1 MELAKSF
8 EPHAVEAHWY
18 PEWERRGYFAHTAD
32 DAGPAYCIQL
42 PPPNVTGTLHM
53 GHAFQQT
60 LMDTLVRYHR
70 MRGDNTNWVVGTDH
84 AGIAT
89 QIVVERQ
96 LQAEGKTRV
105 ELGRD
110 KFLERVRA
118 WKQES
123 GSTITR
129 QMRRLGA
136 SANWTYADT
145 EGQHAGYF
153 TMDERMSR
161 AVIEVFV
168 RLYEHKDKDGNRDP
182 LIYRGKRM
190 VNWDPVLRTA
200 VSDLEVDSE
209 EEDGKLWEIRYP
221 FADGT
226 GALTVATTRPETM
239 LGDMAIAVHPEDS
252 RYRELVGKGK
262 RVILPLTDRV
272 IPVIADSYVDPAFGT
287 GCVKI
292 TPAHDHND
300 DAVGRRNGIPALRV
314 IDFDGRMLSHI
325 ESMEDVYFAWTL
337 EEDEIGINAIL
348 FEQIVQWARMPASE
362 LRDVLVPVK
371 YQGLDR
377 FEARKR
383 IVEDLS
389 EQGFLV
395 SEKPHRLRVPRS
407 GRTGV
412 IVEPMRTDQWFVK
425 MNGLAKQGLKAV
437 ADGEV
442 KFYPDHWT
450 TTYNHW
456 LENIQDWCISR
467 QLWWGHQIPAWH
479 DAEGG
484 VYVARSKEDALV
496 LFNAEI
502 DSRIANQRGLQVSS
516 LNSPAHSDATV
527 DRVTAALEL
536 RNIPQLEELRAKGL
550 KRDEDVLDTWFSSAL
565 VPFTSLGWPEKTRDL
580 EAFLPSAVLVTGF
593 DIIFF
598 WVARMIMMTLHFTGK
613 VPFRHVYINA
623 LVRDA
628 EGQKMSKSKGNT
640 LDPLDLID
648 GISFDALLEKSTQGL
663 LLAGHKA
670 KVEKYV
676 RKNYPSGI
684 PSFGADA
691 LRFTFASLASF
702 ARTLNFDLGRCEGY
716 RNFCNKLWNATRFVL
731 MNTEG
736 KDCGADASLPLA
748 PSVMDR
754 WIVSRLQR
762 AEKDVC
768 EGFDS
773 YRFDLAAR
781 ALYEFVWDEYCD
793 WYLEL
798 AKVQLQQGSEA
809 EQRATRRTLVRVLEA
824 VLRLAHPVIPF
835 ITEELWQRV
844 APLAGRAGESIVLA
858 PYPQHEPERIDAAAE
873 AQVAVLKD
881 IVGACRNLRGEMNVS
896 PAQRIPLLASGHK
909 AALEALAPYVKFL
922 ARLSDVSL
930 VDALPAADAPV
941 AVVGDCRLMLKI
953 EIDKAAER
961 ERLQKEISRLEG
973 EIAKAES
980 KLANAGFVARAP
992 AQVVAQEKER
1002 LAAFGTTL
1010 ENLKPQLAK
1019 LG

>member
-18 PEWERRGYFAHTAD
+18 PEWERRGYFAHSADTAK
-32 DAGPAYCIQL
+32 PAYCIQL

-70 MRGDNTNWVVGTDH
+70 MRGFNTNWVAGTDH

-96 LQAEGKTRV
+96 LQSQGKTRL

-110 KFLERVRA
+110 KFLERVRE

-145 EGQHAGYF
+145 EGQNAGYF

-168 RLYEHKDKDGNRDP
+168 RLHREG
-182 LIYRGKRM
+182 LIYRGKRL
-190 VNWDPVLRTA
+190 VNWDPVLGTA

-209 EEDGKLWEIRYP
+209 EEDGKIWEISYP
-221 FADGT
+221 FEDGV
-226 GALTVATTRPETM
+226 GAVVVATTRPETM
-239 LGDMAIAVHPEDS
+239 LGDAAIAVNPKDE
-252 RYRELVGKGK
+252 RYLGLIGKSV
-262 RVILPLTDRV
+262 RLPLTDRT
-272 IPVIADSYVDPAFGT
+272 IPVIADDYVDPEFGT

-292 TPAHDHND
+292 TPAHDFND
-300 DAVGRRNGIPALRV
+300 YQVGQRHSLAQISVLTLDARINENAPAAYR
-314 IDFDGRMLSHI
+314 
-325 ESMEDVYFAWTL
+325 
-337 EEDEIGINAIL
+337 
-348 FEQIVQWARMPASE
+348 
-362 LRDVLVPVK
+362 
-371 YQGLDR
+371 GLDR

-383 IVEDLS
+383 ILQDLKA
-389 EQGFLV
+389 QGCLV
-395 SEKPHRLRVPRS
+395 SEKPYKLRVPRS

-412 IVEPMRTDQWFVK
+412 IVEPMLTDQWFVK
-425 MNGLAKQGLKAV
+425 MEGLAQSGLKAV

-442 KFYPDHWT
+442 RFYPDHWT

-467 QLWWGHQIPAWH
+467 QLWWGHQIPCWYDDKGEA
-479 DAEGG
+479 
-484 VYVARSKEDALV
+484 YVARS
-496 LFNAEI
+496 
-502 DSRIANQRGLQVSS
+502 
-516 LNSPAHSDATV
+516 
-527 DRVTAALEL
+527 
-536 RNIPQLEELRAKGL
+536 EEEAREQAKAKGYSGAL
-550 KRDEDVLDTWFSSAL
+550 RRDEDVLDTWFSSAL
-565 VPFTSLGWPEKTRDL
+565 VPFTSLGWPEKTGDL
-580 EAFLPSAVLVTGF
+580 EVFLPSSVLVTGF

-598 WVARMIMMTLHFTGK
+598 WVARMIMMTLHFTDK

-648 GISFDALLEKSTQGL
+648 GVSFDALLEKSTQGL
-663 LLAGHKA
+663 MLASHKQ

-676 RKNYPSGI
+676 RKNYAKGI

-702 ARTLNFDLGRCEGY
+702 SRTLNFDLNRCEGY

-736 KDCGADASLPLA
+736 KDCGADESLPLA
-748 PSVMDR
+748 PSLVDR

-798 AKVQLQQGSEA
+798 AKVQLQAGSDA

-844 APLAGRAGESIVLA
+844 APLAGRTGDSIVLA
-858 PYPQHEPERIDAAAE
+858 PYPQHKAERLDAAAE
-873 AQVAVLKD
+873 TEVGWLKD
-881 IVGACRNLRGEMNVS
+881 VVGACRNLRGEMNVS
-896 PAQRIPLLASGHK
+896 PAQRIPLLATGDRNR
-909 AALEALAPYVKFL
+909 LEALAPYIRTL
-922 ARLSDVSL
+922 AKLSEVGV
-930 VDALPAADAPV
+930 VDALPSADAPV

-953 EIDKAAER
+953 EIDRAAER
-961 ERLQKEISRLEG
+961 ERLQKEISRIEA
-973 EIAKAES
+973 EIAKAKG
-980 KLANAGFVARAP
+980 KLSNAGFVERAP

-1002 LAAFGTTL
+1002 LAAFATTL

-1019 LG
+1019 LA